1 MRTGHDMLTRRT
13 DEGFTLV
20 ELLVAVAILAIV
32 TVPLANVVIGAFRN
46 TTDTSDRLELSHDA
60 QISSSYF
67 ARDVAEVGLRD
78 WAAVNANSVPFK
90 RSVQLNAAYNAGG
103 FTCGTAA
110 TPTAVVRLLSDAWDP
125 DKSMT
130 DAATNVVAYYLRPL
144 GDVSELHRVKCLGPA
159 TTGTD
164 IVLAHNVKPG
174 SISVTCSSPC
184 DAADVP
190 DEISLTFRVTGASVG
205 DYPITLTGQR
215 RQQ

>member
-1 MRTGHDMLTRRT
+1 MLNRRT

-20 ELLVAVAILAIV
+20 ELLVAVAILAII

-78 WAAVNANSVPFK
+78 WAAITGNSVPFK
-90 RSVQLNAAYNAGG
+90 QSVELDAAYNEDGY
-103 FTCGTAA
+103 TCGSS
-110 TPTAVVRLLSDAWDP
+110 TAVVRFLSDVWDP
-125 DKSMT
+125 STKTST
-130 DAATNVVAYYLRPL
+130 TNVVAYYLKPA
-144 GDVSELHRVKCLGPA
+144 GAVSELHRLKCVGPA
-159 TTGTD
+159 ITGTD
-164 IVLAHNVKPG
+164 LVVAHNVKPG
-174 SISVTCSSPC
+174 SVAVTCSSAC
-184 DAADVP
+184 EAADVP
-190 DEISLTFRVTGASVG
+190 DQISMAFRVTRASIG

>member
-1 MRTGHDMLTRRT
+1 MRIGHDMLTRRRT

-20 ELLVAVAILAIV
+20 ELLVAVAILAVI

-78 WAAVNANSVPFK
+78 WAAVSASSVPFK
-90 RSVQLNAAYNAGG
+90 QSVQLGAAYNEGG
-103 FTCGTAA
+103 YTCGSS
-110 TPTAVVRLLSDAWDP
+110 TAVVRFLSDVWDAS
-125 DKSMT
+125 KT
-130 DAATNVVAYYLRPL
+130 DASTNVVAYYLKPV
-144 GDVSELHRVKCLGPA
+144 GVVSELHRVKCIGPA

-164 IVLAHNVKPG
+164 IVVAHNVKPG
-174 SISVTCSSPC
+174 SVAVTCSSAC
-184 DAADVP
+184 EAADVP
-190 DEISLTFRVTGASVG
+190 DQISMAFQVTRASVG